1 LFHDTLGDVERYLNC
16 HHLVGGK
23 RTATRQAPADNIGL
37 SMFWLVPALISPLL
51 WAASNVVDEHLVTRA
66 EQAPVTLLLV
76 TGIFGSL
83 PALYVLVTGQWVPCS
98 ASTAALALA
107 GGVLGILVYYPYL
120 VALTTASASDVILM
134 WNLSPV
140 LIMGIAHVTVSE
152 RLTHGQYIAIALLVV
167 SSMLATI
174 APGKVRT
181 KRGAMPWMIL
191 ASILLAVSSVAEKA
205 VYERLPF
212 MGGFGWLSLG
222 AAITTAGVAL
232 ASGTARNELAASV
245 RGKLA
250 LVFIGNE
257 LLDLGAV
264 STLEFATSLAPVSLV
279 HAVGG
284 TQPVFILLIERALRR
299 STQGTRLER
308 ARTIL
313 ATGLAVLGLGLLRS

>member
-1 LFHDTLGDVERYLNC
+1 
-16 HHLVGGK
+16 
-23 RTATRQAPADNIGL
+23 
-37 SMFWLVPALISPLL
+37 
-51 WAASNVVDEHLVTRA
+51 
-66 EQAPVTLLLV
+66 
-76 TGIFGSL
+76 
-83 PALYVLVTGQWVPCS
+83 
-98 ASTAALALA
+98 
-107 GGVLGILVYYPYL
+107 
-120 VALTTASASDVILM
+120 
-134 WNLSPV
+134 
-140 LIMGIAHVTVSE
+140 
-152 RLTHGQYIAIALLVV
+152 
-167 SSMLATI
+167 
-174 APGKVRT
+174 
-181 KRGAMPWMIL
+181 
-191 ASILLAVSSVAEKA
+191 
-205 VYERLPF
+205 

>member
-1 LFHDTLGDVERYLNC
+1 
-16 HHLVGGK
+16 
-23 RTATRQAPADNIGL
+23 
-37 SMFWLVPALISPLL
+37 
-51 WAASNVVDEHLVTRA
+51 VVDEHLVTRA

-83 PALYVLVTGQWVPCS
+83 PALYVLVTGQWAPCTG
-98 ASTAALALA
+98 STAVLALT

-140 LIMGIAHVTVSE
+140 LIMGMAHVTVSE
-152 RLTHGQYIAIALLVV
+152 RLTHGEYIAIALLVV

-174 APGKVRT
+174 TPGNSRT
-181 KRGAMPWMIL
+181 TRSAMPWMVL
-191 ASILLAVSSVAEKA
+191 ASVLLAVSSVAEKA

-222 AAITTAGVAL
+222 AAIATAGVAV
-232 ASGTARNELAASV
+232 ASATARKELAASL

-250 LVFIGNE
+250 LVFVGNE

-284 TQPVFILLIERALRR
+284 TQPVFILLIEKVLRR
-299 STQGTRLER
+299 STQGSRMER
-308 ARTIL
+308 TRTIL

>member
-1 LFHDTLGDVERYLNC
+1 
-16 HHLVGGK
+16 
-23 RTATRQAPADNIGL
+23 
-37 SMFWLVPALISPLL
+37 MFWLVPALISPLL

-83 PALYVLVTGQWVPCS
+83 PALYVLVTGQWAPCTG
-98 ASTAALALA
+98 STAVLALT

-140 LIMGIAHVTVSE
+140 LIMGMAHVTVSE
-152 RLTHGQYIAIALLVV
+152 RLTHGEYIAIALLVV

-174 APGKVRT
+174 TPGNSRT
-181 KRGAMPWMIL
+181 TRSAMPWMVL
-191 ASILLAVSSVAEKA
+191 ASVLLAVSSVAEKA

-222 AAITTAGVAL
+222 AAIATAGVAV
-232 ASGTARNELAASV
+232 ASATARKELAASL

-250 LVFIGNE
+250 LVFVGNE

-284 TQPVFILLIERALRR
+284 TQPVFILLIEKVLRR
-299 STQGTRLER
+299 STQGSRMER
-308 ARTIL
+308 TRTIL